1 MVAVSRSSHFHRF
14 TVHCSEFQALG
25 RILKTA
31 FYARAE
37 PAWEFTRVDERASYK
52 VELILGGLT
61 PASAESFAAQVKR
74 LPAVTK
80 VTWAPRPH
88 SGPQSLGDAFGLKAV
103 V

>member
-14 TVHCSEFQALG
+14 TVHCSEFHALG

-37 PAWEFTRVDERASYK
+37 PAWEFTRASERSSFK
-52 VELILGGLT
+52 LDLVLGGLSPT
-61 PASAESFAAQVKR
+61 SAESFAAQVKR

-80 VTWAPRPH
+80 VTWA
-88 SGPQSLGDAFGLKAV
+88 GLEACGLETGS
-103 V
+103 

>member
-37 PAWEFTRVDERASYK
+37 PAWEFTRAAERASFK
-52 VELILGGLT
+52 IDLVLGGLSST
-61 PASAESFAAQVKR
+61 SAESFAAQVKR

-80 VTWAPRPH
+80 VTWA
-88 SGPQSLGDAFGLKAV
+88 GLKACGLGAGS
-103 V
+103 

>member
-14 TVHCSEFQALG
+14 TVHCSEFQALS
-25 RILKTA
+25 RILRTA

-37 PAWEFTRVDERASYK
+37 PAWEITLVGERPAFK
-52 VELILGGLT
+52 IDLTLGGLT
-61 PASAESFAAQVKR
+61 PLSAQSFAAQVKR

-80 VTWAPRPH
+80 VTWGERSQPCDCSA
-88 SGPQSLGDAFGLKAV
+88 GLKAV

>member
-14 TVHCSEFQALG
+14 TVHCSEFRALG

-37 PAWEFTRVDERASYK
+37 PAWEFTRAAERPSFQINL
-52 VELILGGLT
+52 VLGGLS

-80 VTWAPRPH
+80 VTWA
-88 SGPQSLGDAFGLKAV
+88 GLKAV